1 MPKRLEELRNQI
13 DKVDQELIS
22 VFAKRLAL
30 VKEVGKV
37 KSEIG
42 TPVYVPEREFS
53 LIQKRRE
60 EAKNQGVSPD
70 LVEDVLRRIMRES
83 YGTEDGA
90 GFKCLNPNVR
100 KIVIIGGRGG
110 MGRIFVKLFTL
121 SGYQVESMGSR
132 DWDKAD
138 AILDNASLV
147 IVCVPID
154 KTALVI
160 SKLNNLPKDCILAD
174 FTSTKTMPLNEMLK
188 VHQGPVV
195 GLHPMFGPDISTMAK
210 QLIVWSE
217 GRDDESCM
225 WLFKQM
231 ELWGA
236 RVIRA
241 SAQDHDSSM
250 SYIQAL
256 RHFTTFAYGVFLSHE
271 NKDLQTL
278 MDLSSPIY
286 HMELMMVGRLFAQ
299 DPSLYADIILSSSN
313 NLDLIERY
321 AKELESIITLLKN
334 KDRDAFIEEF
344 KNARAYF
351 GDYANIFLSE
361 SKNLLAKLH
370 DAKFSKKQ
378 NI

>member
-1 MPKRLEELRNQI
+1 MPNRLTELREQI
-13 DKVDQELIS
+13 DEVDKELIE

-42 TPVYVPEREFS
+42 TPVYVPEREIA
-53 LIQKRRE
+53 LLTKRRQ
-60 EAKNQGVSPD
+60 EAAIKGVSPD

-83 YGTEDGA
+83 YGAEDGA
-90 GFKCLNPNVR
+90 GFKCINPKVR

-110 MGRIFVKLFTL
+110 MGRIFVKLFTQ
-121 SGYQVESMGSR
+121 SGYQVASMGSR
-132 DWDKAD
+132 DWDSAPE
-138 AILDNASLV
+138 ILKDASLV

-154 KTALVI
+154 KTQLVI
-160 SKLNNLPKDCILAD
+160 GKLNNLPKDCILAD
-174 FTSTKTMPLNEMLK
+174 FTSTKSMPLEEMLK

-210 QLIVWSE
+210 QLVRWTV
-217 GRDDESCM
+217 GRDEDACTGLYNQS
-225 WLFKQM
+225 

-236 RVIRA
+236 RIYRVNA
-241 SAQDHDSSM
+241 KDHDDAM

-256 RHFTTFAYGVFLSHE
+256 RHFTTYCYGVFLAHE
-271 NKDLQTL
+271 NKDLEIL

-286 HMELMMVGRLFAQ
+286 RMELMMVGRLFAQ
-299 DPSLYADIILSSSN
+299 DPSLYADIILSSAK

-321 AKELESIITLLKN
+321 HQEIVDVIKMLKEN
-334 KDRDAFIEEF
+334 DRDGFIEEF

-351 GDYANIFLSE
+351 GEYAEIFLKE
-361 SKNLLAKLH
+361 SKGLLAKMH
-370 DAKFSKKQ
+370 DAKGSKI
-378 NI
+378 NC